1 MTCLRRSAV
10 LAALLFWTALL
21 SLPAHGLQA
30 PDTIIFS
37 PEAMVRAK
45 DRYLARDPAVMPAV
59 EKLLREADRC
69 VTAPAEA
76 VVLKKA
82 PPPGGDM
89 HDYWSLAPYWWPDK
103 TRVGGLPYVR
113 RDGKRNPEANS
124 DKYDRQR
131 MNRMS
136 RDALTLA
143 LAWYL
148 TGNDL
153 YAGKGCALVWSW
165 CCDHMTRTNP
175 NLNFG
180 QSKPGVAKGDPTGI
194 IETRDLIRVAEAGRI
209 LNPSPLWSDVETQK
223 LTKWFKAYVKW
234 LLESEF
240 GRVES
245 EKRNNHGTWYDAQVA
260 VFALY
265 AGDKSLAHAVVGTL
279 DRRRIGEQIKADG
292 TMPEELKRTRSRHYT
307 FFTLEAYFI
316 LASVAERLNVDLWNW
331 SVPNTGS
338 IRVAFDLA
346 APHIAPDSPWPYGE
360 TGAFD
365 PFRFTPLFHRAAMVY
380 KDDRYLD
387 FLKALDPDKLRTD
400 RALLFY

>member
-1 MTCLRRSAV
+1 MTGLR
-10 LAALLFWTALL
+10 LFALLALACL
-21 SLPAHGLQA
+21 LPLPAHGLQA

-37 PEAMVRAK
+37 PEAMVKAK
-45 DRYLARDPAVMPAV
+45 ERYLARDPAVMPAV
-59 EKLLREADRC
+59 EKLLREADRA

-76 VVLKKA
+76 VVLKKM

-103 TRVGGLPYVR
+103 TRPGGLPYVR
-113 RDGKRNPEANS
+113 RDGKRNPEADT

-148 TGNDL
+148 TGNDQ

-165 CCDHMTRTNP
+165 CCDRLTMTNP
-175 NLNFG
+175 NLRFG
-180 QSKPGVAKGDPTGI
+180 QSKPGVSDGDPTGI

-223 LTKWFKAYVKW
+223 LAKWFKAYVKW

-245 EKRNNHGTWYDAQVA
+245 EKPNNQGTWYDAQLA

-279 DRRRIGEQIKADG
+279 DRRRIGEQIRADG

-307 FFTLEAYFI
+307 FFNLEAYFI
-316 LASVAERLNVDLWNW
+316 LASVAERLNVDIWNW
-331 SVPNTGS
+331 QVPNTGS
-338 IRVAFDLA
+338 IRAALDLA

-387 FLKALDPDKLRTD
+387 FLKALPADKLRTD